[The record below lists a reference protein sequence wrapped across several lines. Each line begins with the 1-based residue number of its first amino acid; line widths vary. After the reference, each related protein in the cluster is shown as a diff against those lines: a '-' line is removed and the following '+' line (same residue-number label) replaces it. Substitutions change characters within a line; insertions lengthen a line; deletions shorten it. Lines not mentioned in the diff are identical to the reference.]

1 MVYDFSKNN
10 FYLHID
16 IDTKSTYNEKGGD
29 FTINNG
35 CYIDFT
41 SFLVNNEDSI
51 RWLVNSHSRDA
62 VCHWLICSTIWMNLY
77 KDTGEDVTRVIMW
90 TSTCQM
96 TTVFLKNC
104 WMCCLWH
111 HLEFLKT
118 GKHIWDSR
126 YMVSVEFLMINSNV
140 IR

>member
-62 VCHWLICSTIWMNLY
+62 VCHWLVCST
-77 KDTGEDVTRVIMW
+77 V
-90 TSTCQM
+90 
-96 TTVFLKNC
+96 
-104 WMCCLWH
+104 
-111 HLEFLKT
+111 
-118 GKHIWDSR
+118 
-126 YMVSVEFLMINSNV
+126 
-140 IR
+140 